1 MSYNVIIG
9 QPTLNRWK
17 AATSTYCL
25 KVKFPTEHEVGLI
38 KRDQVL
44 AHECYQVVLALKEN
58 HMWMIKEE
66 NLEAIEALETIEL
79 VKGELTKVT
88 KVWTCL
94 NSSKKGEIGKFLKE
108 NLDIFTWSHEDKP
121 DFSKDIFQN
130 CLNVN
135 LEKKNSPAK
144 KKGFC
149 P

>member
-1 MSYNVIIG
+1 MDV
-9 QPTLNRWK
+9 P
-17 AATSTYCL
+17 
-25 KVKFPTEHEVGLI
+25 
-38 KRDQVL
+38 
-44 AHECYQVVLALKEN
+44 
-58 HMWMIKEE
+58 
-66 NLEAIEALETIEL
+66 
-79 VKGELTKVT
+79 
-88 KVWTCL
+88 

-121 DFSKDIFQN
+121 DLSEDIFQH